1 MGTVENT
8 MDHRTRKLIYNYI
21 FAHPGVPITHLST
34 VLDLNYSTLKYHL
47 KYLEKNN
54 QIISNK
60 IGRNRCFFINKNH
73 DIEELHGSNLNSLNT
88 NQQMVLNCIQ
98 NNSGITKKELIQK
111 TRIER
116 RTMDYSLNK
125 LIEMKLIWQIEDN
138 EEIGYEYISE
148 EKLRFEIINLLLT
161 KLLSNE
167 IDEETYRLIKKKVES
182 MNIEELRSEE
192 DGRT

>member
-1 MGTVENT
+1 
-8 MDHRTRKLIYNYI
+8 
-21 FAHPGVPITHLST
+21 
-34 VLDLNYSTLKYHL
+34 
-47 KYLEKNN
+47 
-54 QIISNK
+54 
-60 IGRNRCFFINKNH
+60 
-73 DIEELHGSNLNSLNT
+73 
-88 NQQMVLNCIQ
+88 
-98 NNSGITKKELIQK
+98 
-111 TRIER
+111 
-116 RTMDYSLNK
+116 MDYSLNK

-148 EKLRFEIINLLLT
+148 EKLRYEIINLLLT